1 MTPEERQRPLTIA
14 DLTIDI
20 GATSKEEVKRTKSI
34 LVHRSFQMS
43 KQVNPDLAIVFEG
56 ARLMIRQKRQR

>member
-1 MTPEERQRPLTIA
+1 MEEL
-14 DLTIDI
+14 
-20 GATSKEEVKRTKSI
+20 KEETLPFK
-34 LVHRSFQMS
+34 LVATVTAQEEVGERGALIAA